1 MNSTDSGQA
10 ARQAI
15 EQFFDTVLMPMA
27 ESRRI
32 RNLPGMPLAADPGLP
47 SYWTAL
53 PTQTLERADFLQ
65 PSCLDAKE
73 LAAALAQHWHAV
85 GEPDLAALAEQLV
98 ALAQALRTPD
108 AQPDTPSAYIY
119 TMF

>member
-1 MNSTDSGQA
+1 MNSTDSSQA

-15 EQFFDTVLMPMA
+15 ERFFDTVLMPLA
-27 ESRRI
+27 ESRRM
-32 RNLPGMPLAADPGLP
+32 RNMLGMPLSADPGRP

-53 PTQTLERADFLQ
+53 PTQTLQRADFLQ

-73 LAAALAQHWHAV
+73 LAVALAQHWHAL
-85 GEPDLAALAEQLV
+85 GESDLAALAEQLV
-98 ALAQALRTPD
+98 ALAQALRTPEV
-108 AQPDTPSAYIY
+108 QPDTPSAYIY